1 MRSILFR
8 LTCSPPS
15 ASGCSLS
22 NVLTPAPVP
31 SHQPFGTESIVYD
44 FKAGARRHGQ
54 LSDGASPESA
64 VLNTGGTLYGTTP
77 VQYPNECCGLGATY
91 PYGALI
97 AVGNSLFG
105 TALDGGDDPNAGLV
119 ALNGKLY
126 GTTTHGGGCGLFSGG
141 CGTVFS
147 IDPADG
153 DESVVYA
160 FKGGD
165 DARRP
170 SSTLIDISGTL
181 YGTTATGGGGCSS
194 GCGTIFSVTP

>member
-1 MRSILFR
+1 MRGILFR
-8 LTCSPPS
+8 LTLLAAVGFRLQSKQRS
-15 ASGCSLS
+15 HAGARSIA
-22 NVLTPAPVP
+22 PALW
-31 SHQPFGTESIVYD
+31 HGKHRYD

-64 VLNTGGTLYGTTP
+64 VLNAGGTLYGTTP
-77 VQYPNECCGLGATY
+77 VQYPNECCGLAATY

-181 YGTTATGGGGCSS
+181 YGTTATGGGCSS